1 MHVLFFTYEHVCV
14 CVKLREQKDNAC
26 SQHSSLPLAMSRS
39 ASAKKHG
46 NLFPPQEKE
55 TSLQTNRYFAHPPH
69 PKVENFTLTPC
80 CTRNICCFLCPPTKM
95 HLKNAFLSPNLL
107 ECILAIGTHLVFSD
121 AFNALTN
128 QFGISRQKCLGRRSL
143 EISSLKMFRLQ
154 CRLF

>member
-1 MHVLFFTYEHVCV
+1 MLVASIQACPLPCQEAQVQKNMEISFRHRKKRRACKQIDILPTLPTP
-14 CVKLREQKDNAC
+14 KLKI
-26 SQHSSLPLAMSRS
+26 
-39 ASAKKHG
+39 
-46 NLFPPQEKE
+46 
-55 TSLQTNRYFAHPPH
+55 
-69 PKVENFTLTPC
+69 FTLTPC